1 MGEVVTGEM
10 AADYTIYETEA
21 GENIDASGCIDGS
34 GNIDASGC
42 IDGSENIDANGSI
55 AERERDNKKES
66 RGISG
71 STLKL
76 IAVVTMLIDHVAA
89 SILAQIIFMNPA
101 NYTNEGL
108 KNTPIVVVYVIMR
121 CIGRIAFP
129 IYIFLLLEGFRYTRN
144 RWRYL
149 GRLVL
154 FALISEI
161 PFDMALAAEKK
172 ALVAGHVLEFGY
184 QNVFFTLA
192 IGLLTITLMD
202 KVWECKCKIYIR
214 LLVDG
219 VIVLGGMALASLLCT
234 DYDSA
239 GVLAIVAAYALRRWR
254 ILQMAGLCIP
264 LICSGPIEAVAL
276 LDVLPVSFY
285 DGRRGWNLK
294 WIFYAFYPVHL
305 LILGIIRWRMLL

>member
-1 MGEVVTGEM
+1 MTGEM
-10 AADYTIYETEA
+10 AADYTIYEAEA

-34 GNIDASGC
+34 GS
-42 IDGSENIDANGSI
+42 IDANGNMTG
-55 AERERDNKKES
+55 REKDNKKES

-172 ALVAGHVLEFGY
+172 
-184 QNVFFTLA
+184 
-192 IGLLTITLMD
+192 
-202 KVWECKCKIYIR
+202 R
-214 LLVDG
+214 LWRG
-219 VIVLGGMALASLLCT
+219 MFWSLGIKMCSL
-234 DYDSA
+234 
-239 GVLAIVAAYALRRWR
+239 RWR
-254 ILQMAGLCIP
+254 LVCLQL
-264 LICSGPIEAVAL
+264 
-276 LDVLPVSFY
+276 
-285 DGRRGWNLK
+285 
-294 WIFYAFYPVHL
+294 H
-305 LILGIIRWRMLL
+305 